1 MYVNS
6 KLMISAELINN
17 ALSILTSHQKHIKF
31 IDVNES
37 KEINKVT
44 IQRNEINTLLINHE
58 MTIDNS
64 ISCISIKIDKKFKFH
79 KAELNKFYS
88 YSEAVSSH

>member
-6 KLMISAELINN
+6 ELMISTEFTDN
-17 ALSILTSHQKHIKF
+17 ASSISASRQEHTRF

-44 IQRNEINTLLINHE
+44 T
-58 MTIDNS
+58 
-64 ISCISIKIDKKFKFH
+64 
-79 KAELNKFYS
+79 
-88 YSEAVSSH
+88 